1 MSAGSSAA
9 ADLSQPLPPEVSIG
23 EFGTGWF
30 YEKYA
35 AFSWAWTWRR
45 TLLLSTVA
53 VPFGALVGL
62 NHGLY
67 AHDWQQG
74 VAVGFRFAVGNLL
87 MVALAPTIASLVR
100 QQRLP
105 WRNERV
111 LVIAAVLLG
120 ICGALLTKAN
130 AHMYH
135 DHLMGDAPTVVG
147 KLLELFTGHI
157 DGHEVVSRVSNLV
170 LYVGLYAVC
179 GGALAL
185 RSFLRE
191 PERWRGYRRH
201 IEADAVRV
209 ARLDAERRL
218 ALLQAQ
224 VEPHF
229 LFNTL
234 ASARS
239 LTQVEPARAAQ
250 LIDALATY
258 LRSTLPRL
266 RDNQGERLSTLAEQF
281 EICRGYLHIMNLR
294 LGDRLTV
301 RLTLPEEIGRQPFPP
316 LLLISLVENAVTH
329 GVEPKVGAATISI
342 AARQIGASGR
352 SLLEVEVLDDGV
364 GLREGLTD
372 GTGLANVREQLLVLY
387 GESAQLWV
395 ESRSEGGVR
404 AGLRVP
410 LRGGES

>member
-1 MSAGSSAA
+1 MNAGTVSAT
-9 ADLSQPLPPEVSIG
+9 DLSQPLPPEVSIG

-45 TLLLSTVA
+45 TVLLSAVA
-53 VPFGALVGL
+53 MPFGALVGL

-67 AHDWQQG
+67 AHDVQQG
-74 VAVGFRFAVGNLL
+74 LAVGLRFSAGNLL
-87 MVALAPTIASLVR
+87 MVALAPAMASVVR
-100 QQRLP
+100 RQRLP
-105 WRNERV
+105 WRSERA

-120 ICGALLTKAN
+120 VCGALVAKAS
-130 AHMYH
+130 AHNYH
-135 DHLMGDAPTVVG
+135 DHLMGDSPTVVG
-147 KLLELFTGHI
+147 KLLELFSGRVE
-157 DGHEVVSRVSNLV
+157 GHEVVTRVSNLV

-179 GGALAL
+179 GGVLAL
-185 RSFLRE
+185 RSFLAE
-191 PERWRGYRRH
+191 PERWREYWQH
-201 IEADAVRV
+201 IESDAVRV

-266 RDNQGERLSTLAEQF
+266 RDSNTDRVSTLAEQF

-294 LGDRLTV
+294 LGDRLGV
-301 RLTLPEEIGRQPFPP
+301 RTALPDGIAAQPFPP

-329 GVEPKVGAATISI
+329 GVEPKVGAAGIVI
-342 AARQIGASGR
+342 EARQTNRNDKAM
-352 SLLEVEVLDDGV
+352 LEVEVLDDGV
-364 GLREGLTD
+364 GLREGLTE
-372 GTGLANVREQLLVLY
+372 GTGLANVREQLRVLY
-387 GESAQLWV
+387 GEAAQLWV

-410 LRGGES
+410 MRGAES